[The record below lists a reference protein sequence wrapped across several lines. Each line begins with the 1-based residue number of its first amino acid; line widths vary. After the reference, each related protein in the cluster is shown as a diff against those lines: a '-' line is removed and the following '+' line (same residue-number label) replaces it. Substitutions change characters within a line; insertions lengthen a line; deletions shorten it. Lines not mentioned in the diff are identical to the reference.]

1 MKKTAIILSL
11 FASIFLTSC
20 SKGGAIDK
28 LIYKLL
34 EWVDE
39 SQKER
44 YKIDENANYTEPERE
59 HFDYHIQRENN
70 TLSITESAEKDS
82 IDFELRISDE
92 SYGFYHYY
100 VWLKNA
106 DKGTVY
112 LKAFE
117 YNHNELLR
125 TGDTDIQIDTMH
137 NGMIKC
143 GPRFFVISDDFCV
156 DDYLAKFE
164 LWYKPENSS
173 KAQKLVTKTY
183 KVSGFID

>member
-1 MKKTAIILSL
+1 MKKLIIIL
-11 FASIFLTSC
+11 FAVTSIFLTSC
-20 SKGGAIDK
+20 SGGGVIDK
-28 LIYKLL
+28 LVTKLC

-39 SQKER
+39 SQKKR
-44 YKIDENANYTEPERE
+44 YKIDENANYMEPERE
-59 HFDYHIQRENN
+59 HFDYHIQRDNDI
-70 TLSITESAEKDS
+70 LSITESVEKDS
-82 IDFELRISDE
+82 IDFELYISDT

-112 LKAFE
+112 IKAFE

-125 TGDTDIQIDTMH
+125 TGDTHIQIDTMH

-143 GPRFFVISDDFCV
+143 GPRFFMIWDDFGV
-156 DDYLAKFE
+156 RDYLAKFE

-173 KAQKLVTKTY
+173 KSQKLVTKTY